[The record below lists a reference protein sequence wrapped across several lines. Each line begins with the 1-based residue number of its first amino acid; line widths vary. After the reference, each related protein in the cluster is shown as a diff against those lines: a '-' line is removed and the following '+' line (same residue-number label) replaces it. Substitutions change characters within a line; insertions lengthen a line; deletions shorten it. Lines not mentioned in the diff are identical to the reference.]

1 MYSATNIVSLSFLS
15 FRIHALSQAQYA
27 HKDAPNL
34 NIYYDFYGLT
44 PKDLGLYALVDG
56 TIVGAIW
63 TRELEGNTP
72 QLSLAVLPEYR
83 SKGIATAMMEQF
95 LVEISAVSEVM
106 IAQTY
111 ANEQLIKF
119 YTKFGFTQEE
129 NSLMKKTLQKKEII
143 RPTDGYDPRKWM
155 D

>member
-1 MYSATNIVSLSFLS
+1 MTPILYFLRSSESKIVQNMTK
-15 FRIHALSQAQYA
+15 HA
-27 HKDAPNL
+27 HKEADNL

-44 PKDLGLYALVDG
+44 PKDLGLYALVDS

-63 TRELEGNTP
+63 TRELDSNTP

-83 SKGIATAMMEQF
+83 KQGVATAMMEQF
-95 LVEISAVSEVM
+95 LVEMSAVSEVM